1 MATGGCIRST
11 YARFPYMPRLAS
23 RDVLYS
29 AIANRDLTITWRE
42 ETFAYADAHDGEQ
55 WVGLHTDA
63 AIPPAPS
70 GFLIHPGHVPEP
82 KAPTSPPEV
91 PIDGFYEEGMRSNEG

>member
-29 AIANRDLTITWRE
+29 AIANRDSTITWRE
-42 ETFAYADAHDGEQ
+42 ETFAYAEAHDGEQ

-70 GFLIHPGHVPEP
+70 GLPD
-82 KAPTSPPEV
+82 PP
-91 PIDGFYEEGMRSNEG
+91 RSCTGAQGSHESA